1 MLFEPMLKN
10 PQCISVFMKSGIGDS
25 VVYIPALHVLRAM
38 YPDAKISFMCNLASF
53 FFYKQFHLA
62 DRYYI
67 LDGDFNEDEF
77 VKELNGEN
85 RNFLSASDL
94 IEQGPAAKP
103 FVHEQQQD
111 HWGATDLL
119 IMTERNRNYI
129 KLSLTSK
136 CKQVLT
142 YSYARALYTSRLP
155 FLRPYSR
162 HAQHEIFG
170 FQFLLKTLDKKRY
183 LKAFNEL
190 DLQKSIIKASPEA
203 RHFIQDYLTKLG
215 YLTKEADPI
224 TGLVPKHRAKQDN
237 HQTHEHSAHDDAI
250 NSHGD
255 DMKRTAQRVY
265 KDMIII
271 NPLCISTFKK
281 GYSYHPDDYVKLALQ
296 LAKDFPHILFI
307 ISSYGQQSFH
317 DIEIP
322 YDNLKLLINKGDMS
336 NVIALIEQCDLIVSP
351 STGPAHIADNIGR
364 DVIGSFPFYDEYRW
378 RADGFMQL
386 AAKQKVP
393 TLEPHDLKMQI
404 VNHKVANDEHNK
416 FDEFCLMC
424 HDYIAAHFPKEL

>member
-10 PQCISVFMKSGIGDS
+10 PHCISVFMKSGIGDS

-103 FVHEQQQD
+103 FVHDQQQN
-111 HWGATDLL
+111 HWEATDLL
-119 IMTERNRNYI
+119 IMTERNRHYI

-237 HQTHEHSAHDDAI
+237 HQTHEHSAHDNAI

>member
-10 PQCISVFMKSGIGDS
+10 PHNISVFMKSGIGDS

-103 FVHEQQQD
+103 FVHEQQQN
-111 HWGATDLL
+111 HWEATDLL
-119 IMTERNRNYI
+119 IMTERNRHYI

-237 HQTHEHSAHDDAI
+237 HQTHEHSAHDNAI

>member
-10 PQCISVFMKSGIGDS
+10 PQRISVFMKSGIGDS

-103 FVHEQQQD
+103 FVHEQQQN

-119 IMTERNRNYI
+119 IMTERNRHYI

-224 TGLVPKHRAKQDN
+224 TGLVPKHRAKLDN

-378 RADGFMQL
+378 SADGFMQL

>member
-119 IMTERNRNYI
+119 IMTERNRHYI

-142 YSYARALYTSRLP
+142 YSYTRALYTSRLP
-155 FLRPYSR
+155 FIRPFSR
-162 HAQHEIFG
+162 RAQHEIFG

-190 DLQKSIIKASPEA
+190 DLQKSILKASPEA
-203 RHFIQDYLTKLG
+203 RQFIQDYLTKLG

-224 TGLVPKHRAKQDN
+224 TGLVPKHRAQQDN

>member
-119 IMTERNRNYI
+119 IMTERNRHYI

-142 YSYARALYTSRLP
+142 YSYTRALYTSRLP
-155 FLRPYSR
+155 FIRPFSR
-162 HAQHEIFG
+162 RAQHEIFG

-237 HQTHEHSAHDDAI
+237 HQTHEHSAHDNAI

-255 DMKRTAQRVY
+255 DMQRTAQHVY

-307 ISSYGQQSFH
+307 ISSYGQQSYH
-317 DIEIP
+317 DIEIT

-364 DVIGSFPFYDEYRW
+364 DVIGSFPFYDKYRW

-404 VNHKVANDEHNK
+404 VNHKVANDEHHK
-416 FDEFCLMC
+416 FDEFCRMC

>member
-10 PQCISVFMKSGIGDS
+10 PHCISVFMKSGIGDS

-38 YPDAKISFMCNLASF
+38 YPDAKISFMCNWASF

-67 LDGDFNEDEF
+67 LDGDINETEF
-77 VKELNGEN
+77 VQELNGEN

-94 IEQGPAAKP
+94 IEQGPSAKAY
-103 FVHEQQQD
+103 VHEQQQE

-119 IMTERNRNYI
+119 IMTERNRHYI

-155 FLRPYSR
+155 FVRPFSR
-162 HAQHEIFG
+162 RAQHEIFG
-170 FQFLLKTLDKKRY
+170 FQLLLKTLDKKRY
-183 LKAFNEL
+183 LKAFHEL

-322 YDNLKLLINKGDMS
+322 YDNLKLLINRGDMS

-424 HDYIAAHFPKEL
+424 HDYIDAHFPKEL

>member
-10 PQCISVFMKSGIGDS
+10 PHNISVFMKSGIGDS

-103 FVHEQQQD
+103 FVHEQQQN

-119 IMTERNRNYI
+119 IMTERNRHYI

-224 TGLVPKHRAKQDN
+224 TGLVPKHRAKLDN

-322 YDNLKLLINKGDMS
+322 YDNLKLLINRGDMS

>member
-10 PQCISVFMKSGIGDS
+10 PHCISVFMKSGIGDS

-85 RNFLSASDL
+85 RNFLSASDI

-111 HWGATDLL
+111 HWEATDLL
-119 IMTERNRNYI
+119 IMTERNRHYI

-237 HQTHEHSAHDDAI
+237 HQTHEHSAHDNAI

-404 VNHKVANDEHNK
+404 VNHKVANDEHHK

>member
-10 PQCISVFMKSGIGDS
+10 PHCISVFMKSGIGDS

-67 LDGDFNEDEF
+67 LDGDINETEF
-77 VKELNGEN
+77 VQELNGEN

-103 FVHEQQQD
+103 FVHEQLQD

-119 IMTERNRNYI
+119 IMTERNRHYI

>member
-10 PQCISVFMKSGIGDS
+10 PHNISVFMKSGIGDS

-85 RNFLSASDL
+85 RNFLSASDI

-111 HWGATDLL
+111 HWEATDLL
-119 IMTERNRNYI
+119 IMTERNRHYI

-237 HQTHEHSAHDDAI
+237 HQTHEHSAHDNAI

-307 ISSYGQQSFH
+307 ISSYGQQSYH